1 MIQEPGFAPARPFLT
16 VLSGPSGVGKTVL
29 CRRLL
34 ERDRSLVLSVSAT
47 TRSPRGHER
56 DGVDY
61 FFWSE
66 SEFRDAAARGHFLES
81 ALVHGNLYGTPRAAL
96 ERELAQGRYPLLDVD
111 VQGGR
116 SVKALV
122 PEAVLIL
129 IAPPS
134 AAALEERL
142 RGRRTDGE
150 STIRERLA
158 IASGELA
165 QWTHYD
171 YIVVNADLETAVSG
185 VETIIAA
192 ERHRV
197 SRRLLPPFSPPG
209 D

>member
-1 MIQEPGFAPARPFLT
+1 MIQELGSTPTRPFLT

-29 CRRLL
+29 CRRLV
-34 ERDRSLVLSVSAT
+34 ERDPSLVLSVSAT

-66 SEFRDAAARGHFLES
+66 SEFQDAVARGHFLEW
-81 ALVHGNLYGTPRAAL
+81 ALVHGNLYGTPRSVL
-96 ERELAQGRYPLLDVD
+96 EQDMANGRYPLLDVD

-122 PEAVLIL
+122 PHAVLIL
-129 IAPPS
+129 VAPPS

-150 STIRERLA
+150 ATIRERLA
-158 IASGELA
+158 IASGELD

-171 YIVVNADLETAVSG
+171 YVVVNDSLDVAVSD
-185 VETIIAA
+185 VASIIAA
-192 ERHRV
+192 ERLRV
-197 SRRLLPPFSPPG
+197 SRRVLPPARP
-209 D
+209 

>member
-1 MIQEPGFAPARPFLT
+1 MIPELGSLPTPFLT
-16 VLSGPSGVGKTVL
+16 VLSGPSGVGKSVL

-34 ERDRSLVLSVSAT
+34 ERDPSLVLSVSAT
-47 TRSPRGHER
+47 TRPPRGDER

-66 SEFRDAAARGHFLES
+66 SQFREAAERGHFLEW
-81 ALVHGNLYGTPRAAL
+81 ALVHGNLYGTPRAVL
-96 ERELAQGRYPLLDVD
+96 EQDMARGRYPLLDVD

-122 PEAVLIL
+122 PDAVLIL
-129 IAPPS
+129 VAPPS

-142 RGRRTDGE
+142 RGRKTDGE
-150 STIRERLA
+150 AEIRERLA

-171 YIVVNADLETAVSG
+171 YVVVNDTLDRAVT
-185 VETIIAA
+185 ELAAIIGA
-192 ERHRV
+192 ERLRV
-197 SRRLLPPFSPPG
+197 SRRLPPAAQP
-209 D
+209 